1 MSHNPAA
8 QHGGG
13 MARRRSRNTS
23 GSGKTQ
29 AQLADVHQLYEDA
42 VQDPEGDVAI
52 VRRIFKK
59 RFDREPHTLRED
71 FCGTAA
77 MACAWVRASQDNT
90 AWGIDLDSEP
100 LSWGREHHIAKLSDE
115 QRKRIT
121 LIQGDVR
128 HASHERVDVTVA
140 FNFSYFVFKERSAL
154 LGYFE
159 KSRARLKD
167 EGIFVL
173 DLYGGADAQ
182 RTLTETREHD
192 DFDYVWDQ
200 DVFDPIQH
208 RAVNYIHFEFADG
221 SQLRRAF
228 TYDWR
233 LWSIPELRDIL
244 AEAGFSQTDVYW
256 ERTDRKTNE
265 GNGIYYKATQALDD
279 PAWVSYIVALR

>member
-1 MSHNPAA
+1 MGRK
-8 QHGGG
+8 QK
-13 MARRRSRNTS
+13 RRRGKSDGPQSRR
-23 GSGKTQ
+23 
-29 AQLADVHQLYEDA
+29 ADIYALYQEA
-42 VQDPEGDVAI
+42 VQDPPGDVDL
-52 VRRIFKK
+52 VDRIYKGAFG
-59 RFDREPHTLRED
+59 RTPQLMRED

-77 MACAWVRASQDNT
+77 MACAWVARRAGNRV
-90 AWGIDLDSEP
+90 WGVDLDPVP
-100 LSWGREHHIAKLSDE
+100 LAWAREHNIAALTEE
-115 QRKRIT
+115 QASRIE
-121 LIQGDVR
+121 LIRGDVLDVE
-128 HASHERVDVTVA
+128 HGLVDVTVA
-140 FNFSYFVFKERSAL
+140 FNFSYFIFKERSAL

-167 EGIFVL
+167 EGMFVL

-208 RAVNYIHFEFADG
+208 RALNYIHFEFADG

-244 AEAGFSQTDVYW
+244 AEVGFSQTDVYW

>member
-1 MSHNPAA
+1 MSRRKQKKSRRQATS
-8 QHGGG
+8 Q
-13 MARRRSRNTS
+13 ARR
-23 GSGKTQ
+23 
-29 AQLADVHQLYEDA
+29 ADRYELYEKS
-42 VQDPEGDVAI
+42 VQDPDADI
-52 VRRIFKK
+52 QLIDRIF
-59 RFDREPHTLRED
+59 RNHFDRRPELLRED
-71 FCGTAA
+71 FCGTALLA
-77 MACAWVRASQDNT
+77 RRWVEKRRSNRAWA
-90 AWGIDLDSEP
+90 IDLDPIP
-100 LSWGREHHIAKLSDE
+100 LTWGRKHHIGPLRPDQAARIKLIE
-115 QRKRIT
+115 
-121 LIQGDVR
+121 GDVLDIG
-128 HASHERVDVTVA
+128 HEKVDVTVA
-140 FNFSYFVFKERSAL
+140 FNFSYFIFKERSAL

-167 EGIFVL
+167 EGMFVL

-208 RAVNYIHFEFADG
+208 RALNYIHFEFADG

-256 ERTDRKTNE
+256 EKTDRKTNE

>member
-1 MSHNPAA
+1 MGRKRK
-8 QHGGG
+8 Q
-13 MARRRSRNTS
+13 RRRKSAGPQSRR
-23 GSGKTQ
+23 
-29 AQLADVHQLYEDA
+29 ADVYALYQEA
-42 VQDPEGDVAI
+42 VQDPPGDVDL
-52 VRRIFKK
+52 VERIF
-59 RFDREPHTLRED
+59 RGTFGRAPELLRED

-77 MACAWVRASQDNT
+77 MACAWVARRAGNRV
-90 AWGIDLDSEP
+90 WGVDLDPEP
-100 LSWGREHHIAKLSDE
+100 LAWGREHNLAALTEE
-115 QRKRIT
+115 QASRIE
-121 LIQGDVR
+121 LIRGDVLDVE
-128 HASHERVDVTVA
+128 HGLVDVTVD

-167 EGIFVL
+167 EGMFVL

-208 RAVNYIHFEFADG
+208 RAVNYIHFEFPDG

-228 TYDWR
+228 SYDWR

-256 ERTDRKTNE
+256 EQTDRKTNE
-265 GNGIYYKATQALDD
+265 GNGVYYKATQAQDD
-279 PAWVSYIVALR
+279 PAWVAYIVALR